1 MDVVSP
7 DPSATGVRGEGRGQ
21 AGGRPMGADSGVEE
35 RGKARRGGGL
45 GASPQPLKTQRKRVS
60 SPPLGRER
68 ERAGEDDSTA
78 GPRREVK
85 RV

>member
-21 AGGRPMGADSGVEE
+21 AGWRPMGADSGVEE

-45 GASPQPLKTQRKRVS
+45 GASPQL
-60 SPPLGRER
+60 L
-68 ERAGEDDSTA
+68 
-78 GPRREVK
+78 
-85 RV
+85 